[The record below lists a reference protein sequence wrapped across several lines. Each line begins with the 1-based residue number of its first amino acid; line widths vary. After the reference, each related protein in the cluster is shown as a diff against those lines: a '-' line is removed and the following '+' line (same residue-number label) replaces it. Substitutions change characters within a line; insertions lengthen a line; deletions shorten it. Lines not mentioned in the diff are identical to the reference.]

1 MRTLPLL
8 LSASLP
14 ASLLLL
20 AASASA
26 QTVPAQTEPSLQ
38 PGAPSISSV
47 QVRAPAR
54 GLRIRDEQ
62 ARNIV
67 GNYAMSNGW
76 YLKVRPALR
85 HIDATIDNDK
95 RLRLF
100 PVSRYTFASSDGNVT
115 MEFNRGSTGE
125 DMVMS
130 YMPDPRLAQ
139 RVVISSSLA
148 QR

>member
-14 ASLLLL
+14 FSLLVL
-20 AASASA
+20 AGGAFA
-26 QTVPAQTEPSLQ
+26 QATPAPQSDD
-38 PGAPSISSV
+38 PSISSV

-62 ARNIV
+62 AQDIV

-115 MEFNRGSTGE
+115 MEFKRGSAGE
-125 DMVMS
+125 EMVMS

>member
-8 LSASLP
+8 LP
-14 ASLLLL
+14 VSLLML
-20 AASASA
+20 AAGASA
-26 QTVPAQTEPSLQ
+26 QVAPAPQSDDP
-38 PGAPSISSV
+38 AISSV

-115 MEFNRGSTGE
+115 MEFNRGSAGE

-148 QR
+148 RR